1 MIESLYVAAQEA
13 EADFD
18 TRLLDP
24 DEAVAAATAAYAQ
37 TGRPAVIADVQDNP
51 GAGGTADTTGLVRAL
66 IRARS
71 KGAIVGMINDPN
83 LPRWRIRQG

>member
-1 MIESLYVAAQEA
+1 MIESLYVAALKA

-51 GAGGTADTTGLVRAL
+51 GAGGTADYQPAL
-66 IRARS
+66 SARS
-71 KGAIVGMINDPN
+71 SGRGRRVRSSA
-83 LPRWRIRQG
+83 